1 MLQISKQNLGY
12 QELPTPASGL
22 SAQQTW
28 QQGHK
33 SHLLWN
39 NPEPTPPSWGRA
51 HKAGEGRGHLP
62 GDMCMGMTPEFQVL
76 EAGTD
81 GCGLLRSVSTFT
93 EVNGVQGSGCPS
105 QHGIMGA

>member
-1 MLQISKQNLGY
+1 
-12 QELPTPASGL
+12 
-22 SAQQTW
+22 
-28 QQGHK
+28 
-33 SHLLWN
+33 
-39 NPEPTPPSWGRA
+39 
-51 HKAGEGRGHLP
+51 
-62 GDMCMGMTPEFQVL
+62 MGMTPEFQVL